1 MSDPSIHLSDSPRPD
16 ELAALYESVGWKAY
30 TRDPDDLV
38 QAVRNSTFV
47 VTARQD
53 ERLIG
58 LARCLSDDVSI
69 VYLQDILV
77 TEACQ
82 CRGIGH
88 RLLEA
93 CLERYAHVRNFVLLS
108 DDRPEQHA
116 FYAAHGLTNV
126 AATRN
131 PKLNAF
137 VRILNISF
145 EAENAA
151 T

>member
-16 ELAALYESVGWKAY
+16 ELAALYESVGWKTY
-30 TRDPDDLV
+30 TRDLDGLV

-58 LARCLSDDVSI
+58 PAHCLSGDVSI
-69 VYLQDILV
+69 VYRQDILV

-93 CLERYAHVRNFVLLS
+93 CLSKIALPQGRGSVPPA
-108 DDRPEQHA
+108 P
-116 FYAAHGLTNV
+116 
-126 AATRN
+126 
-131 PKLNAF
+131 
-137 VRILNISF
+137 
-145 EAENAA
+145 
-151 T
+151 

>member
-1 MSDPSIHLSDSPRPD
+1 MSDPSIPLSDRPRPD

-30 TRDPDDLV
+30 ARDLDGLV
-38 QAVRNSTFV
+38 QTVRNSTFV

-53 ERLIG
+53 ERRIG

-82 CRGIGH
+82 SRGIGR

-93 CLERYAHVRNFVLLS
+93 CLERYAHVRNFVLLTN
-108 DDRPEQHA
+108 DRPEQHA

-131 PKLNAF
+131 PKLNSF
-137 VRILNISF
+137 VRILSCT
-145 EAENAA
+145 ADAPDS
-151 T
+151 